1 MEAMNPLIHTAGQK
15 ATIAGSQIKEN
26 ILNPLGSYFGKAKE
40 QLQEA
45 YAANV
50 AKHQMAKQAAYG

>member
-1 MEAMNPLIHTAGQK
+1 MNPLIQTAGQK

-26 ILNPLGSYFGKAKE
+26 ILNPLGTYFGKAKE

-50 AKHQMAKQAAYG
+50 AKHQMAK